1 MKDREKSKENPC
13 SCFFFIFCVSR
24 QWIYLP
30 SLKCWV
36 FYRGVLWDGKTR
48 EIFIGISKSREND
61 LLFIFTSI
69 FQARATKS
77 NYYLSNVVF
86 QATITESNSL
96 LLTQLITNDPEGNF
110 RRPPQAVL
118 DQLAQANQHYKIG
131 HLLCRSRSPDFLLA
145 ILGR

>member
-1 MKDREKSKENPC
+1 MLG
-13 SCFFFIFCVSR
+13 FL
-24 QWIYLP
+24 QG
-30 SLKCWV
+30 
-36 FYRGVLWDGKTR
+36 GVLWDGKTR
-48 EIFIGISKSREND
+48 KKFIGTLKFREND
-61 LLFIFTSI
+61 FTSF
-69 FQARATKS
+69 FQARATMS

>member
-1 MKDREKSKENPC
+1 M
-13 SCFFFIFCVSR
+13 FFLYFLCVR

-30 SLKCWV
+30 SLISWA
-36 FYRGVLWDGKTR
+36 FYRGASCGTVKQ
-48 EIFIGISKSREND
+48 EKKIIGTLKFREND
-61 LLFIFTSI
+61 LLFIFTSF
-69 FQARATKS
+69 FQAWATMS

>member
-1 MKDREKSKENPC
+1 MLTDREKSKENPC
-13 SCFFFIFCVSR
+13 SCFSLFFVRPSVNTYLVSNAGFFTGASCGMVK
-24 QWIYLP
+24 QE
-30 SLKCWV
+30 K
-36 FYRGVLWDGKTR
+36 F
-48 EIFIGISKSREND
+48 REND
-61 LLFIFTSI
+61 LLFIFTSF
-69 FQARATKS
+69 FQARATMS